1 MSDGKFI
8 QVSGGSGK
16 IKVRYQVHVARKDR
30 RARLM
35 EGARPPADANKA
47 KPEPRGTIPRI
58 TRLLA
63 LAHHLQ
69 ELLDSGKVK
78 DLAEVARR
86 GHVSRARV
94 TQIMNL
100 LLLAPDIQE
109 AILSLPPTTKG
120 KDPITLRGL
129 RRVFAEPS
137 FARQRHLWRESRS
150 AALPS

>member
-1 MSDGKFI
+1 MTQSTG
-8 QVSGGSGK
+8 

-30 RARLM
+30 RARLL
-35 EGARPPADANKA
+35 EGARPPAAPQA

-63 LAHHLQ
+63 LAHHIQ
-69 ELLDSGKVK
+69 ELIDTGQVK

-109 AILSLPPTTKG
+109 KILFLPPTTKG
-120 KDPITLRGL
+120 KDPIALHGI
-129 RRVFAEPS
+129 RRLLAEPS
-137 FARQRHLWRESRS
+137 FARQRYLWRKLGGHFL
-150 AALPS
+150 A